1 MEKILYTVQEVS
13 KLMKVNKHYVY
24 ALIKNGELPVVK
36 IGSLKIR
43 AEAIETF
50 LLSKEERM
58 A

>member
-1 MEKILYTVQEVS
+1 
-13 KLMKVNKHYVY
+13 MKVNKHYVY
-24 ALIKNGELPVVK
+24 DLIKNGELPVVK